1 MASEPERSREVGN
14 RMSLVIASIMV
25 MDTSPTSFSERLSG
39 ENPQPRFVPAGA
51 PGGAGLRA
59 LYLETGAAQQLQARL
74 TVVVAPPHRGAPAL
88 PVAILT
94 LPRPQ
99 RPRRQEAAA
108 RLQPAPDPLEQ
119 SGMLGAGHVDDGVEG
134 HYRVEGLGGEAQVG
148 HVGPE

>member
-1 MASEPERSREVGN
+1 MSRA
-14 RMSLVIASIMV
+14 IASVMV
-25 MDTSPTSFSERLSG
+25 MGISNPSFSERLPG

-51 PGGAGLRA
+51 AGRAGLRA

-94 LPRPQ
+94 FPRPQ
-99 RPRRQEAAA
+99 RPRRQEVAA
-108 RLQPAPDPLEQ
+108 RFQPAPDPLEQ

-134 HYRVEGLGGEAQVG
+134 HDRVENLGGEAQVG